1 MGSLK
6 KRPQETGTSSIL
18 WVFLRLAKLLNMKFL
33 WFLGPASLA
42 ALGMVEAAVM
52 HGAARD
58 GIMTAPPG
66 VEFDELMTAPPGV
79 EFDDFMTA
87 PPGVEFDDD
96 SDGNGSPPPPPPPP
110 KMAIGGV
117 PHELEFDNEILPLDN
132 EILPLDNEIL
142 PLDNEILPV
151 DMLPL

>member
-18 WVFLRLAKLLNMKFL
+18 WVFLRLAELFKMKFL
-33 WFLGPASLA
+33 WFLGPVSLA
-42 ALGMVEAAVM
+42 ALGMVDAAVM

-58 GIMTAPPG
+58 G
-66 VEFDELMTAPPGV
+66 LMTAPPGV
-79 EFDDFMTA
+79 LFDELVT
-87 PPGVEFDDD
+87 PGVEYDDD
-96 SDGNGSPPPPPPPP
+96 SNGTPPPPPPPP

-117 PHELEFDNEILPLDN
+117 PHVLEFDNEILPLDN
-132 EILPLDNEIL
+132 EIFPVDNEIL
-142 PLDNEILPV
+142 PFGNEIFPV

>member
-6 KRPQETGTSSIL
+6 KRLAQETGTSSIL

-33 WFLGPASLA
+33 WFSGPASLA

-66 VEFDELMTAPPGV
+66 VEFDE
-79 EFDDFMTA
+79 FMTA
-87 PPGVEFDDD
+87 PPGVLFDELVTPGVEYDDD
-96 SDGNGSPPPPPPPP
+96 SNGTPPPPPPPP

-117 PHELEFDNEILPLDN
+117 PHELEFDNEIFPVDN
-132 EILPLDNEIL
+132 EILPFDNEIF
-142 PLDNEILPV
+142 PV